1 MRLLRFAR
9 NDRKWGFARN
19 DNKGQQMT
27 EDDRND
33 KREKYG

>member
-1 MRLLRFAR
+1 MRLLR
-9 NDRKWGFARN
+9 FARN